1 MQIMVRAPEEVKD
14 FLKNKA
20 KSIGITTN
28 ALILVILQ
36 EWIQQKRKEEQDGRI
51 HFDINT
57 KDR

>member
-36 EWIQQKRKEEQDGRI
+36 EWIQQKRKEEQDGRESG
-51 HFDINT
+51 
-57 KDR
+57 R